1 MALGR
6 TRGSGS
12 PIASFLVSRLLQ
24 AVAIV
29 FIVATVVFV
38 LIHLAPGDPFSTAI
52 DNPNVTEAIRARWRA
67 EYGLD
72 RPIAEQYLR
81 YLASIA
87 RGDLGWSF
95 SMQRPV
101 ASVLADALP
110 NTLLLAGTA
119 LLLGFAGGITL
130 GVVQAQRAGTR
141 TDRVLGAVSLF
152 FYAIPDFWL
161 ALMVMLLLA
170 YWVPIFPVAGAVDPV
185 MYDSWGFAR
194 HLVLPALTLALLVA
208 AGIARYQRA
217 ELLRV
222 LPEEFVRTARAKGLS
237 ERRVMLRHALRN
249 ALIPIVSLVGLA
261 LPVLFTGAVFVER
274 VFAWPGMGWVVLN
287 AVGTRDYPL
296 VTAGVILLTLLVQGP
311 LLPAVVDARSQTD
324 FILQR
329 TDSVME
335 MGYIKKKKIAAEM
348 LAAEAPKK
356 SVLPKGR
363 RV

>member
-1 MALGR
+1 MPLSR
-6 TRGSGS
+6 LRGGS
-12 PIASFLVSRLLQ
+12 LAGFLVSRLLQ

-29 FIVATVVFV
+29 AIVATVVFV

-52 DNPNVTEAIRARWRA
+52 ENPNVTEAIRAHWRA
-67 EYGLD
+67 QYGLD
-72 RPIAEQYLR
+72 RPIAEQYVR

-101 ASVLADALP
+101 AAVLADALP
-110 NTLLLAGTA
+110 NTLLLAGTS
-119 LLLGFAGGITL
+119 LVLGFAGGIGL

-170 YWVPIFPVAGAVDPV
+170 YWIPVFPVAGNIDPV
-185 MYDSWGFAR
+185 MHDYLGLAGRIADRAR
-194 HLVLPALTLALLVA
+194 HLALPALTLALLVA
-208 AGIARYQRA
+208 AGVARYQRA

-222 LPEEFVRTARAKGLS
+222 LPEEFVRTARAKGAS
-237 ERRVMLRHALRN
+237 ERRVMVRHALRN
-249 ALIPIVSLVGLA
+249 ALIPIVSLIGLA

-296 VTAGVILLTLLVQGP
+296 VTAGVI
-311 LLPAVVDARSQTD
+311 
-324 FILQR
+324 
-329 TDSVME
+329 
-335 MGYIKKKKIAAEM
+335 IAAATVAVGS
-348 LAAEAPKK
+348 LAADMLYALVDP
-356 SVLPKGR
+356 R
-363 RV
+363 IRDR